1 MCVANVQ
8 VIVGA
13 YISMD
18 LFDVWDLVNAK
29 WHDSADMSKAQ
40 FLSAV
45 TVCVTVRRI
54 RALFA
59 WDRRKVRSHWTKL
72 LPPPP

>member
-1 MCVANVQ
+1 VTCNYLARQIAVGYAILLLTYIKLYREMCVANVQ

-29 WHDSADMSKAQ
+29 
-40 FLSAV
+40 
-45 TVCVTVRRI
+45 
-54 RALFA
+54 
-59 WDRRKVRSHWTKL
+59 
-72 LPPPP
+72 